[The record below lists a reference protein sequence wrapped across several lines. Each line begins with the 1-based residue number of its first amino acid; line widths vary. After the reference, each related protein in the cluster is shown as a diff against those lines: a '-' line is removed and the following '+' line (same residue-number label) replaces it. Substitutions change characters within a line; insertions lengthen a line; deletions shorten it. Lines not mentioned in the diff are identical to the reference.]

1 MPVGA
6 GLWDST
12 LIWSFRT
19 RSSDCLTVAEPRLH
33 VNFVGSYIVKTD
45 LRMVRFWEAKLEEL
59 SDYRAEPPVGIDP
72 IGASTEATA
81 LLYKVIREDIV
92 SGRLKAN
99 QRLVAADLAKRHG
112 SSTTPVREVLQ
123 LLRGEGFVVF
133 TRNRGARVRPIDRD
147 FIRDIYEI
155 GVLIEPALTR
165 WFVGMATEADIAEL
179 EWVQSQIE
187 VNNFADQIKHSDLDT
202 KFHTLIYQRHY
213 NRHAAELWWKHRE
226 VLRAVSRQFNF
237 TLARRAQ
244 IISDHRELIAH
255 IKAGDADQAAELVAR
270 HVEGSGLHILEHMR
284 AMAAARA
291 G

>member
-1 MPVGA
+1 V
-6 GLWDST
+6 
-12 LIWSFRT
+12 
-19 RSSDCLTVAEPRLH
+19 
-33 VNFVGSYIVKTD
+33 
-45 LRMVRFWEAKLEEL
+45 EER
-59 SDYRAEPPVGIDP
+59 DYRASPPAGIDP
-72 IGASTEATA
+72 IGASTDSTA

-92 SGRLKAN
+92 SGRLRAN
-99 QRLVAADLAKRHG
+99 ERLVVADLAQRHG
-112 SSTTPVREVLQ
+112 TSTTPVREVLQ

-165 WFVGMATEADIAEL
+165 WFVKMATEDDVAEL
-179 EWVQSQIE
+179 ERIQAQIE
-187 VNNFADQIKHSDLDT
+187 ANNFADQILHSDLDT

-226 VLRAVSRQFNF
+226 VLRAVSRRFNF

-244 IISDHRELIAH
+244 VIADHRELITH
-255 IKAGDADQAAELVAR
+255 IKAGDADKAADLVAR

-284 AMAAARA
+284 AMAAAQA

>member
-1 MPVGA
+1 M
-6 GLWDST
+6 GLHPRLELLSYG
-12 LIWSFRT
+12 SG
-19 RSSDCLTVAEPRLH
+19 CLTVAEPNLY
-33 VNFVGSYIVKTD
+33 VNFVGSYIVQTD

-81 LLYKVIREDIV
+81 LLYKVIREEIV

-147 FIRDIYEI
+147 FIRDICEI

-165 WFVGMATEADIAEL
+165 WFIGMATEADIAEL
-179 EWVQSQIE
+179 EWIQSQIE
-187 VNNFADQIKHSDLDT
+187 INNFADPIKHSDLDT

-226 VLRAVSRQFNF
+226 VLRAVSRQFDF

>member
-1 MPVGA
+1 MPAGA
-6 GLWDST
+6 DLWDST
-12 LIWSFRT
+12 LVWSFL
-19 RSSDCLTVAEPRLH
+19 SYGSDCLTVAEPNLY
-33 VNFVGSYIVKTD
+33 VNFVGSYIVQAD

-99 QRLVAADLAKRHG
+99 QRLVVADLAKRHG

-187 VNNFADQIKHSDLDT
+187 VNNFADPIKHSDLDT

-226 VLRAVSRQFNF
+226 VLRAVSRQFDF

>member
-1 MPVGA
+1 M
-6 GLWDST
+6 D
-12 LIWSFRT
+12 
-19 RSSDCLTVAEPRLH
+19 E
-33 VNFVGSYIVKTD
+33 
-45 LRMVRFWEAKLEEL
+45 LREYQA
-59 SDYRAEPPVGIDP
+59 PPPAGIDP
-72 IGASTEATA
+72 IGASTDSTE
-81 LLYKVIREDIV
+81 LLYKEIREDIV

-99 QRLVAADLAKRHG
+99 QRLVVADLAKRHG
-112 SSTTPVREVLQ
+112 TSTTPVREVLQ

-155 GVLIEPALTR
+155 GVLIEPSLTR

-179 EWVQSQIE
+179 EWVQGQIE
-187 VNNFADQIKHSDLDT
+187 ANNFADQILHSDLDT

-213 NRHAAELWWKHRE
+213 NQHAAELWWKHRE
-226 VLRAVSRQFNF
+226 VLRAVSRRFNF

-244 IISDHRELIAH
+244 IIAEHRELITH
-255 IKAGDADQAAELVAR
+255 VKSGDADRAAEVVAR

-284 AMAAARA
+284 AMTAARA

>member
-1 MPVGA
+1 M
-6 GLWDST
+6 GLHPS
-12 LIWSFRT
+12 WSFL
-19 RSSDCLTVAEPRLH
+19 SYGSDCLTVAEPNLY
-33 VNFVGSYIVKTD
+33 VNFVGSYIVQTD

-81 LLYKVIREDIV
+81 LLYKVIREEIV

-165 WFVGMATEADIAEL
+165 WFIGMATEADIAEL
-179 EWVQSQIE
+179 EWIQSQIE
-187 VNNFADQIKHSDLDT
+187 INNFADPIKHSDLDT

-226 VLRAVSRQFNF
+226 VLRAVSRQFDF